1 MDGKLAQHVGLFFI
15 HFYLKGKRKVLG
27 NEKFKRKNKGFW

>member
-1 MDGKLAQHVGLFFI
+1 MDGKLAQHVGRFSSI
-15 HFYLKGKRKVLG
+15 FYLKGKRKVLG